1 VSGMGAKEVS
11 RRDSLRL
18 GTAAGLAGAVLQ
30 ILASCGKELPKVKSG
45 KAISGPADEPLA
57 KLDVKVAN
65 GSIIYA

>member
-1 VSGMGAKEVS
+1 
-11 RRDSLRL
+11 
-18 GTAAGLAGAVLQ
+18 
-30 ILASCGKELPKVKSG
+30 LPKVKSG